1 MKRFIFIA
9 AFSLAVLGASAE
21 IKFRSLDNVK
31 GTNVVLVDEI
41 APQTVEITDAVLSN
55 NGSEY
60 TAKEIRCDVV
70 DGVAT
75 YRLKFKRLTHFK
87 DCKVT
92 LTVSGKKITVN
103 LQKSMILR

>member
-1 MKRFIFIA
+1 MKRFIFIV

-21 IKFRSLDNVK
+21 IKFRNLDNVK
-31 GTNVVLVDEI
+31 GTNVVLVDEN
-41 APQTVEITDAVLSN
+41 APKTVEITDVVLSN
-55 NGSEY
+55 NGLEY
-60 TAKEIRCDVV
+60 AAKEIRCEVV

-92 LTVSGKKITVN
+92 LIISGKKSPLIFR
-103 LQKSMILR
+103 KI